1 MVSLPG
7 HYVIESNT
15 RLHHQGAAPPATAG
29 VPAGAGCS
37 NLALHVGGWSNDN
50 TAFQMHNSTFVF
62 PGPRA
67 LYGKASGRAG
77 TKRAL
82 GDEAEGAP
90 KRAREQRDETPPQRL
105 RIDDLLN
112 PAGGSAVLA
121 AHRLT
126 VPSALS
132 RTRSADSKHYY
143 QQLAQLQLQLQYQQ
157 QQQQQQQLKAPE
169 PSRFARTATAPAG
182 DASARG
188 LVREALEL
196 DKLYDIACVIIES
209 IWPNHSTSQRTQLCS
224 LRCFVAETH
233 RQSRLGVDAL
243 ELCMFYLLRA
253 KSIIQAKQ
261 RAERPAEARPESGAA
276 MAPGARH
283 ASDGGAATTPPLSP
297 DAAAPAMVVP
307 VASGGATAVPSA
319 SCTSPLDASSPIT
332 PDTQPHGQVA
342 YLGMG
347 KQLVASGMITP
358 LTPEKSRRVLAG
370 SGHSLPNS
378 FRTF

>member
-1 MVSLPG
+1 
-7 HYVIESNT
+7 
-15 RLHHQGAAPPATAG
+15 
-29 VPAGAGCS
+29 
-37 NLALHVGGWSNDN
+37 
-50 TAFQMHNSTFVF
+50 MHNSTFVF

-196 DKLYDIACVIIES
+196 DKLY
-209 IWPNHSTSQRTQLCS
+209 
-224 LRCFVAETH
+224 
-233 RQSRLGVDAL
+233 G
-243 ELCMFYLLRA
+243 
-253 KSIIQAKQ
+253 KSNF
-261 RAERPAEARPESGAA
+261 G
-276 MAPGARH
+276 
-283 ASDGGAATTPPLSP
+283 
-297 DAAAPAMVVP
+297 
-307 VASGGATAVPSA
+307 
-319 SCTSPLDASSPIT
+319 
-332 PDTQPHGQVA
+332 
-342 YLGMG
+342 
-347 KQLVASGMITP
+347 
-358 LTPEKSRRVLAG
+358 
-370 SGHSLPNS
+370 
-378 FRTF
+378 